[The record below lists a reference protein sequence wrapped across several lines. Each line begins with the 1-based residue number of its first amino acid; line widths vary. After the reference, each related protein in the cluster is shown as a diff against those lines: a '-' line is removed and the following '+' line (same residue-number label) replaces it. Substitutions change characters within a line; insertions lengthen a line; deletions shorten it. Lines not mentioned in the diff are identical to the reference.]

1 MHPNQVFFIPSGF
14 SAGLFTVDVP
24 GNTSVIVSGTLWVIG
39 SLDRVLSSGTLFGM
53 SWMSLSVSDC
63 LSLWSCL
70 NIQVSI
76 TVLHMCLM
84 FLVIMQ
90 PERVSLIWY
99 DLMLCLALL
108 WSTTLPWVQGPPSSL

>member
-1 MHPNQVFFIPSGF
+1 MHPDRVFFISSGF

-24 GNTSVIVSGTLWVIG
+24 GSTFVIVLGTLGVVG
-39 SLDRVLSSGTLFGM
+39 RLDRVLSSVTLFGM
-53 SWMSLSVSDC
+53 SRMSLSVSDC
-63 LSLWSCL
+63 LSSLSHL

-90 PERVSLIWY
+90 PERVSLISY
-99 DLMLCLALL
+99 DCMLCSALL
-108 WSTTLPWVQGPPSSL
+108 WSTTVPWVQGPLSSL